1 MEQWVT
7 AVKER
12 IQSPIEI
19 DIHDVFVAD
28 RRSAARPLVSA
39 AGSYLGAD
47 FPFDTHVDFV
57 NFEGDYGAAV
67 FESYMSSGLQIG
79 SIAE

>member
-39 AGSYLGAD
+39 AGSYLGAEYTTMKSQ
-47 FPFDTHVDFV
+47 P
-57 NFEGDYGAAV
+57 
-67 FESYMSSGLQIG
+67 GLSPPWCRTKSIG
-79 SIAE
+79 FKATRCVADLF